1 MALAEPDR
9 TFYGNPY
16 HPETWAEALDY
27 ASRPIG
33 PAVALFRAVREHLVQ
48 LLRHLPGAMDRYVA
62 TPTGER
68 HPVGQAISMVAS
80 HALGHTEQILV
91 TCKSARQVGPWR
103 AFRPRA
109 IIHIPRRR

>member
-27 ASRPIG
+27 AGRPIG

-91 TCKSARQVGPWR
+91 T
-103 AFRPRA
+103 
-109 IIHIPRRR
+109 RRLHGR